1 MEECTGAVRWGRRG
15 ERRGSGLRERGERR
29 SVPDFW
35 VGGYESALRRAKE
48 EVKVLMVVLTCDEH
62 EDDAEFKR

>member
-1 MEECTGAVRWGRRG
+1 M
-15 ERRGSGLRERGERR
+15 RERGERR